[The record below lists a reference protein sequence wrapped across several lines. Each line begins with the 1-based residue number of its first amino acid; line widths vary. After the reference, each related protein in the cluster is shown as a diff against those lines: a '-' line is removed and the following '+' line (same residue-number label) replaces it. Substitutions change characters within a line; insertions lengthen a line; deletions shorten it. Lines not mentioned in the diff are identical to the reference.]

1 MMRARQGG
9 DPPSLPHSP
18 SAASDRV
25 KSDPLV
31 ATTQMAPLDADYE
44 TRRLQI
50 ALAMINQEIE
60 LARLLTETH
69 RLRQQI
75 NHNDR
80 RARTCSCLSHYA
92 AN

>member
-1 MMRARQGG
+1 MMRARQGA

-31 ATTQMAPLDADYE
+31 ATTQMAPLAADYE

-50 ALAMINQEIE
+50 VLAMIKQEIE
-60 LARLLTETH
+60 LIRLLTETH

-75 NHNDR
+75 NR
-80 RARTCSCLSHYA
+80 
-92 AN
+92 

>member
-1 MMRARQGG
+1 VA
-9 DPPSLPHSP
+9 PPSLPYFLLLR
-18 SAASDRV
+18 ATAV
-25 KSDPLV
+25 KHDPLV
-31 ATTQMAPLDADYE
+31 ATTQMAPLAADYE

-75 NHNDR
+75 NRNDPQARPRIRVSAITR
-80 RARTCSCLSHYA
+80 RID
-92 AN
+92 

>member
-9 DPPSLPHSP
+9 DPSSLPHSP

-25 KSDPLV
+25 KSDPP
-31 ATTQMAPLDADYE
+31 AADYE

-50 ALAMINQEIE
+50 ALAMIKQEIE
-60 LARLLTETH
+60 LIRLLTETH

-75 NHNDR
+75 DH
-80 RARTCSCLSHYA
+80 
-92 AN
+92 